1 MNAISLPFHTH
12 VQAWLYNVLPWV
24 SMATGS
30 TVGGFAVNW
39 VISHSE
45 LLSSLSAG
53 VHGLQWAMRACLW
66 MRTGLSPLK
75 NFLWLHKSDRE
86 VPWDPHPKLI
96 SYHETSSGMHVHEC
110 VVLFRCSYREITG
123 LYLWSVVTASNKYPV
138 LNPED
143 ATLVWHWE
151 WGWGNWVLEWMLYFV
166 LGMRLVQF
174 VRMRLAYESSDLL
187 TDTQLAG
194 VYVGPVWGPV
204 CIPHAHPITMFWS
217 IKFCVLVAA

>member
-143 ATLVWHWE
+143 ATLVWHGNEAGVIGSWNECYTLDWE
-151 WGWGNWVLEWMLYFV
+151 WGWYSSWEWGLLMSRQICWLTLSLLGSMWVLCGV
-166 LGMRLVQF
+166 LC
-174 VRMRLAYESSDLL
+174 AYPTHIPSPCFGLLSS
-187 TDTQLAG
+187 
-194 VYVGPVWGPV
+194 V
-204 CIPHAHPITMFWS
+204 C
-217 IKFCVLVAA
+217 